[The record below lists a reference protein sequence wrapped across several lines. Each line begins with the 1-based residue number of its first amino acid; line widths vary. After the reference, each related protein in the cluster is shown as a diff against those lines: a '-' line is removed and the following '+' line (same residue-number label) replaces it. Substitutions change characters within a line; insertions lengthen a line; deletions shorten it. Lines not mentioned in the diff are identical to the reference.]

1 MLSFGQ
7 IIISSFLSNHIGNL
21 YSFGFNA
28 RKSSEA
34 NGEVLDGVYKGMM
47 RNRDVVI
54 RKHFEYM
61 RKNINYSTEACFH
74 LDSEN

>member
-1 MLSFGQ
+1 MLSSRQ
-7 IIISSFLSNHIGNL
+7 IIISSFLSNHIGIL

-34 NGEVLDGVYKGMM
+34 NGEVLDGMYQGM
-47 RNRDVVI
+47 RNRNVVI

-61 RKNINYSTEACFH
+61 RKNLNYSTEAFFH